1 MSLFLQTL
9 VLRGILFRE
18 QEHRQERIGVAMTL
32 WPTRRNDE
40 KKRMKSRLATSMR
53 SGFLRMNSG
62 DRILVSMLVAVIV
75 TSLSLNA
82 RAQDE
87 RAHTGGPASLILAA
101 ESASSAPRA
110 QSDLVEFEKM
120 TWVEVKSALA
130 AGKTTVLIYTG
141 CVEGTRPPNTSTG
154 RKLLAGA
161 NVGGIGRKHSELI
174 YL

>member
-32 WPTRRNDE
+32 WPTGRNDE
-40 KKRMKSRLATSMR
+40 KKRMKSRLATSIR

-87 RAHTGGPASLILAA
+87 RAHTGLP
-101 ESASSAPRA
+101 
-110 QSDLVEFEKM
+110 
-120 TWVEVKSALA
+120 
-130 AGKTTVLIYTG
+130 
-141 CVEGTRPPNTSTG
+141 
-154 RKLLAGA
+154 
-161 NVGGIGRKHSELI
+161 
-174 YL
+174 